1 MQSVIWW
8 EKLCITAGK
17 TQYLEQVSTRPFQAP
32 VYRPYTVF
40 HFEVYWHGYLMENQG
55 DWRITLRW
63 MWRKTGR
70 EESRK
75 QAKTMIS
82 GGSDTMRAKLLHT
95 EE

>member
-40 HFEVYWHGYLMENQG
+40 HFEVY
-55 DWRITLRW
+55 
-63 MWRKTGR
+63 
-70 EESRK
+70 
-75 QAKTMIS
+75 
-82 GGSDTMRAKLLHT
+82 
-95 EE
+95 